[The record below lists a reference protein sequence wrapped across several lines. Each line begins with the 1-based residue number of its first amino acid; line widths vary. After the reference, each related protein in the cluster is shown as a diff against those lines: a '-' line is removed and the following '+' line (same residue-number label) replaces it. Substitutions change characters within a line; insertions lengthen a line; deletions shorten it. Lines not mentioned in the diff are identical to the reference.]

1 MDNSISGSVV
11 TYAAG
16 ERLTTRGNDV
26 DEIYIIL
33 KGRIKCMTTYGT
45 YYLGPGSAAGLT
57 DCYYGMYVFNY
68 FADEDTMVK
77 RYTVS
82 SSADI
87 TRVLNDQADNI
98 SIFAIMQSRHISDII
113 KTYLELTMKC
123 RDVDAEYRPDS
134 RISRWELDKFNALSS
149 ISNKTAVEFY
159 KASLPVTIGSIY
171 DGVRFLSTIND
182 ACSQMADR
190 LEINVDYVEPE
201 LEDDFIM
208 AIEDTPAALTD
219 TGDDFDEEFA
229 NHFRVFSLTPK

>member
-33 KGRIKCMTTYGT
+33 KGRIRCMTTYGT

-82 SSADI
+82 VMDSACLILDI
-87 TRVLNDQADNI
+87 LN
-98 SIFAIMQSRHISDII
+98 
-113 KTYLELTMKC
+113 
-123 RDVDAEYRPDS
+123 
-134 RISRWELDKFNALSS
+134 
-149 ISNKTAVEFY
+149 
-159 KASLPVTIGSIY
+159 
-171 DGVRFLSTIND
+171 
-182 ACSQMADR
+182 
-190 LEINVDYVEPE
+190 
-201 LEDDFIM
+201 
-208 AIEDTPAALTD
+208 PAAGYTCHNKCS
-219 TGDDFDEEFA
+219 THSCTYKSF
-229 NHFRVFSLTPK
+229 

>member
-33 KGRIKCMTTYGT
+33 KGRIRCMTTYGT

-82 SSADI
+82 SSTDI

-98 SIFAIMQSRHISDII
+98 SIFAIMHSRHIADII
-113 KTYLELTMKC
+113 
-123 RDVDAEYRPDS
+123 
-134 RISRWELDKFNALSS
+134 
-149 ISNKTAVEFY
+149 
-159 KASLPVTIGSIY
+159 
-171 DGVRFLSTIND
+171 
-182 ACSQMADR
+182 
-190 LEINVDYVEPE
+190 
-201 LEDDFIM
+201 
-208 AIEDTPAALTD
+208 
-219 TGDDFDEEFA
+219 
-229 NHFRVFSLTPK
+229 

>member
-33 KGRIKCMTTYGT
+33 KGRIRCMTTYGT

-82 SSADI
+82 SSTDI

-98 SIFAIMQSRHISDII
+98 SIFAIMQSRHIADII

-123 RDVDAEYRPDS
+123 REVDAEYRPDS

-159 KASLPVTIGSIY
+159 KASLPVT
-171 DGVRFLSTIND
+171 VCTIVN
-182 ACSQMADR
+182 
-190 LEINVDYVEPE
+190 
-201 LEDDFIM
+201 
-208 AIEDTPAALTD
+208 
-219 TGDDFDEEFA
+219 
-229 NHFRVFSLTPK
+229 